1 MERVLV
7 AEPMAD
13 SYVQL
18 RDDLH
23 VESRYGKLDAE
34 DIRPE
39 KIPSSDKT
47 MDDIKEAMKGI
58 NLEQHTTTTKVQD

>member
-34 DIRPE
+34 DMISIIRFLAQGTYH
-39 KIPSSDKT
+39 S
-47 MDDIKEAMKGI
+47 A
-58 NLEQHTTTTKVQD
+58 NLSELLPVFN